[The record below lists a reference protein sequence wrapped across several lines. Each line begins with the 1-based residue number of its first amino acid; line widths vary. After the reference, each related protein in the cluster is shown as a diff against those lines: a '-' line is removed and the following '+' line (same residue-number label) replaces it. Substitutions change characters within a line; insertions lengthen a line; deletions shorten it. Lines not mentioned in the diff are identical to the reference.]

1 MIEEMVNQT
10 AGPSRGRT
18 KAEGVSRMSTTTE
31 KETAGKT
38 KCGKCDLVVKDDD
51 SSLNCEVCELWYH
64 IRCENIPQ
72 EIYDFMVDVEEGQQF
87 LWNCSFCKRG
97 YENINK
103 RLNRLEI
110 TQGETKAKHD
120 VIDAE
125 LSEIR
130 DAVKENTGKMKE
142 VGDRLGELE
151 SKNLLMTEN
160 IKQDKLT
167 TENRLSEL
175 ERKVSLPL
183 PTQEAS
189 SIRPA
194 AEGQVN
200 SSSQGQGF
208 RPSSLMDEVNDRKAR
223 ENNIVV
229 YGVPEEASNNRTEE
243 QEHDERFVQ
252 KVLSSCGVDDSTD
265 KIRKVFRL
273 GKLKVAGKQRPLLVQ
288 FRETQIKSDLYK
300 NISRLKNEPEMNN
313 ITIRNDLTR
322 LERQQE
328 ADLRREAKNMTEQAQ
343 TDGVVYG
350 VRGPPW
356 KRRVVKLRGHVPR
369 V

>member
-1 MIEEMVNQT
+1 MVNQT
-10 AGPSRGRT
+10 VGPSRTRE
-18 KAEGVSRMSTTTE
+18 EGASRMSTTTKD
-31 KETAGKT
+31 KETAGKN
-38 KCGKCDLVVKDDD
+38 KCGKCDLVVQGDD
-51 SSLNCEVCELWYH
+51 SSLNCEICELWYH

-72 EIYDFMVDVEEGQQF
+72 EIYDFMVDAEEGQQF
-87 LWNCSFCKRG
+87 HWNCSFCKRG

-103 RLNRLEI
+103 RLSRLEI
-110 TQGETKAKHD
+110 IQGETKAKHD

-130 DAVKENTGKMKE
+130 DAVKDNTGKMKE
-142 VGDRLGELE
+142 VGNRVRELE

-160 IKQDKLT
+160 IQQNKVS

-175 ERKVSLPL
+175 ERKVNLPR

-189 SIRPA
+189 GVRP
-194 AEGQVN
+194 EGQVN

-208 RPSSLMDEVNDRKAR
+208 SPISLMDEVNDRKAR
-223 ENNIVV
+223 ENNIVI
-229 YGVPEEASNNRTEE
+229 YGAPEEASNNRTEE

-252 KVLSSCGVDDSTD
+252 KVLNSCGVNDSTD

-273 GKLKVAGKQRPLLVQ
+273 GKLKVADKQRPLLVQ
-288 FRETQIKSDLYK
+288 FKETQIKSDLYK
-300 NISRLKNEPEMNN
+300 NICRLKNKPELNN
-313 ITIRNDLTR
+313 IKIRNDLTR

-328 ADLRREAKNMTEQAQ
+328 ADLRREAKNRTEEAQ
-343 TDGVVYG
+343 TDGVIYG

-356 KRRVVKLRGHVPR
+356 KRRVVKLRGDAPR